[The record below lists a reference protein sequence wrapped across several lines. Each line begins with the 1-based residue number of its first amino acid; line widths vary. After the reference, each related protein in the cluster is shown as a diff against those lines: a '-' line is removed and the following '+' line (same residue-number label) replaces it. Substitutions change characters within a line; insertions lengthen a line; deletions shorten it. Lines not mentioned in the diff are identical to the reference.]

1 MRLTKNQWVAV
12 WKTLNKLDID
22 PRELDHVNQ
31 IKHHPGETEE
41 HFMGKAKRSREL
53 YQQGIPHLVEAH
65 NNHHTRKY
73 DLVNLIDGTI
83 EEFETG
89 KSYDKNDGSV
99 KVDV

>member
-1 MRLTKNQWVAV
+1 MNLTRKQWAKV
-12 WKTLNKLDID
+12 WDTMNKLDID
-22 PRELDHVNQ
+22 PNELDHMNQ
-31 IKHHPGETEE
+31 VKHHPGETEE
-41 HFMGKAKRSREL
+41 HFLAKASRSREL

-73 DLVNLIDGTI
+73 DLVNLMDCII

-89 KSYDKNDGSV
+89 KSYDKKDGSV